1 MPDAERIERI
11 QVFEAPDLSTMPTTA
26 TNDWMAA
33 AHPGAVLT
41 LPDV

>member
-1 MPDAERIERI
+1 
-11 QVFEAPDLSTMPTTA
+11 VFNMPDLSSMPTTA

-41 LPDV
+41 LPNV